1 MEGAVIVFIA
11 VLIALFVIFKL
22 FKISLKVFVKL
33 LINSA
38 LGALILF
45 IFNYIFVDLLNLKF
59 FEITINYLT
68 AFITG
73 LLGVPG
79 VILILLFNLIF

>member
-11 VLIALFVIFKL
+11 VLVALFVIFKV
-22 FKISLKVFVKL
+22 SLKVFVKL
-33 LINSA
+33 LINSV

-45 IFNYIFVDLLNLKF
+45 VFNFIFSDILNLAF
-59 FEITINYLT
+59 FEITINWLT

-79 VILILLFNLIF
+79 VILILLFKLIF

>member
-11 VLIALFVIFKL
+11 VLVAPFVIFKV
-22 FKISLKVFVKL
+22 FKVSLKVFVKL
-33 LINSA
+33 LINSV

-45 IFNYIFVDLLNLKF
+45 VFNFIFSDILNLAF
-59 FEITINYLT
+59 FEITINWLT

-79 VILILLFNLIF
+79 VILILLFKLIF